1 MFENALSPKS
11 TLTRKFAQLHQS
23 FTRKDTEIVGVERLE
38 MKMMTEA
45 KKEKEQQETL
55 ELCNSVKQKS
65 YTFKNVVKMNKR
77 VFVTHYLWHL
87 MPHYFIEAK
96 LI

>member
-1 MFENALSPKS
+1 MFENALGPKS

-23 FTRKDTEIVGVERLE
+23 FTRKDTEIVRVERLE
-38 MKMMTEA
+38 MKIMTEV
-45 KKEKEQQETL
+45 KKKGQREIL